1 VQAHLIGRTSELAR
15 VERLLAE
22 SGRGEGRL
30 ASLVGEAGIG
40 KTRLMTEVARLAD
53 ARGCSVL
60 WSQMIEDPVAPPF
73 LPWLL
78 LLREVLA
85 REDVAVLR
93 EDLGS
98 GAADVADLVPE
109 LRDRL
114 ALPAARPPADSTAAR
129 FQLFDSVTRFLLA
142 YARRRP
148 LVLLFDNAHVAD
160 RSSLQLLEYYT
171 RQLARS
177 SALVIVSYRGSE
189 LHQDHPL
196 RNTLD
201 QCSRAAG
208 YERIELAG
216 LDRAETAD
224 LMRVVLGYAAPAAL
238 VETVCRRGDGN
249 PLFVS
254 QVAAGLARRLPAAA
268 EDGHELSIDVPA
280 SLKAVIGARLAA
292 LDPDT
297 HDLLR
302 MAAVLGRD
310 FDARLLA
317 SIAGREFAATL
328 STLDQADS
336 AGVVRPASPGRYRF
350 VHALFREVLYS
361 QPSLDRRIALHRAA
375 AERIEQ
381 RNARDVDPV
390 LPQLAYH
397 SFEAARAGYLP
408 SAVDYCRRAAAQ
420 ALARRA
426 YGEAAVQFAHALQVV
441 DLADEPDLEL
451 RFDLLMALGDAQF
464 RAGQSEPAAR
474 TYLKCAVL
482 AKRHEWWPRLAEAVL
497 AMQHVQGQLGII
509 HLASIPLH
517 ELALEHV
524 PADAHALRARLLAS
538 LASACRRPEDQERGR
553 AAFDES
559 IRIAREAADD
569 RVLFECLSQ
578 ALLVLQ
584 PPPDA
589 PRQAELAREAL
600 QIAERTGPDEAALAA
615 SSGLLFPL
623 SKLGA
628 YGELEALLQRLQVRA
643 EAARHPHYRQVAAG
657 FESQLAILQGR
668 WSDAL
673 KWARTSLAQAA
684 LEGSTGV
691 EGRFGFQM
699 FAIQRSLGTLESVAP
714 LLARLSA
721 QGDPGRMWLP
731 GKILLH
737 CELGDYDEARRL
749 LERLGDPGKLPN
761 DDLYYV
767 ALVYLAEACVALKD
781 LPRCER
787 LYAVLEPCRTVNVSV
802 LGTVALGAGSGY
814 LALLAATL
822 RQAREARALYEE
834 ALAFNA
840 RMGSPPLVARTQ
852 VDFATFLLQTERPGD
867 ADRAGQLLREA
878 QATATRLSMRGLAAR
893 AEKLLGGGTG
903 GAETLT
909 DRELEVLVRIAAGA
923 SNKQIANELDLSLST
938 VATHIRNIL
947 RKTGT
952 ANRTEAVSHARR
964 SNLIPAD

>member
-1 VQAHLIGRTSELAR
+1 VHANFIGRTSELAR

-22 SGRGEGRL
+22 SGSGAGRL
-30 ASLVGEAGIG
+30 AALVGEAGIG
-40 KTRLMTEVARLAD
+40 KTRLMTEVARLGE

-78 LLREVLA
+78 LLRDVLA

-114 ALPAARPPADSTAAR
+114 GLPPSSPSADSTAAR

-177 SALVIVSYRGSE
+177 PALVILSYRGSE
-189 LHQDHPL
+189 LHADHPL

-208 YERIELAG
+208 FERFELAG
-216 LDRAETAD
+216 LDRPETAD
-224 LMRVVLGYAAPAAL
+224 LMRTVLGFAAPAAL
-238 VETVCRRGDGN
+238 VDTVCTRGDGN

-254 QVAAGLARRLPAAA
+254 QVAAGLARRLPAAG
-268 EDGHELSIDVPA
+268 EHGHELTIDVPA
-280 SLKAVIGARLAA
+280 SLKAVIGSRLAA
-292 LDPDT
+292 LEGET
-297 HDLLR
+297 LDLLR
-302 MAAVLGRD
+302 IAAILGRD
-310 FDARLLA
+310 FDTRLLA

-328 STLDQADS
+328 PAIDRAAS
-336 AGVVRPASPGRYRF
+336 AGVVRTAAAGRYRF
-350 VHALFREVLYS
+350 VHALFREVLYAQ
-361 QPSLDRRIALHRAA
+361 QPLERRIALHRAA

-381 RNARDVDPV
+381 RHARDLDPM

-397 SFEAARAGYLP
+397 WFEATRGGYLP
-408 SAVDYCRRAAAQ
+408 AAVDYCRRAAEQ

-426 YGEAAVQFAHALQVV
+426 YGEAAALFEHSLQAA

-451 RFDLLMALGDAQF
+451 RFGLLSALGDAQF
-464 RAGQSEPAAR
+464 RSGQSEPAAR

-482 AKRHEWWPRLAEAVL
+482 AKRQEWWPRLADAVIAL
-497 AMQHVQGQLGII
+497 QHVQGQLGII

-517 ELALEHV
+517 TLALEHL
-524 PADAHALRARLLAS
+524 PEHANAMRARLLAS
-538 LASACRRPEDQERGR
+538 LASACRRAEDQAQGR
-553 AAFDES
+553 AAFAES
-559 IRIAREAADD
+559 IRIAREVGDD
-569 RVLFECLSQ
+569 RVLFECLCQ

-584 PPPDA
+584 PA
-589 PRQAELAREAL
+589 PEAARQTALVREAL
-600 QIAERTGPDEAALAA
+600 AIAERLGPDEAILAA
-615 SSGLLFPL
+615 TSGLLFPL

-628 YGELEALLQRLQVRA
+628 YVELESQLQRLQVRA

-657 FESQLAILQGR
+657 FEAQLAILHGR
-668 WSDAL
+668 WTDAL
-673 KWARTSLAQAA
+673 KWARTSLQQAG

-699 FAIQRSLGTLESVAP
+699 FEIQRSLGTLDSVAP

-721 QGDPGRMWLP
+721 DGDPGRTWLP

-737 CELGDYDEARRL
+737 CELGQYDDARRL
-749 LERLGDPGKLPN
+749 LDRLGDPSRLPD

-787 LYAVLEPCRTVNVSV
+787 LYEALQPCRGVNVSV
-802 LGTVALGAGSGY
+802 LGTVALGSGAGY

-822 RQAREARALYEE
+822 RQSREARALYEE

-840 RMGSPPLVARTQ
+840 AMGSAPLVARTQ
-852 VDFATFLLQTERPGD
+852 IDYATFLLQTDRPGD
-867 ADRAGQLLREA
+867 TDRAGQLLRVA
-878 QATATRLSMRGLAAR
+878 QATAVRLAMRGLAAR
-893 AEKLLGGGTG
+893 AEKLLGNGGGST
-903 GAETLT
+903 ETLT
-909 DRELEVLVRIAAGA
+909 ERELDVLLRIAAGA
-923 SNKQIANELDLSLST
+923 SNKQIANDLDLSLST

-952 ANRTEAVSHARR
+952 ANRTEAVTHARR
-964 SNLIPAD
+964 SNLIPAN